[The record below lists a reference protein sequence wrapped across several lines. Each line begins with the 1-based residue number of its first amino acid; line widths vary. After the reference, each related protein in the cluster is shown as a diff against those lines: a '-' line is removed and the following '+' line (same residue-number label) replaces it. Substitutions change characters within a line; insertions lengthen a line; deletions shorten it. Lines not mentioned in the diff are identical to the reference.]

1 MYTHYIGNIVYEGS
15 TLAYII
21 TEVGRLVAFGTGTD
35 RKFLYEYNLKDHL
48 GNSRVTFMGTDL
60 GGAVDIVQTTSYY
73 PFGLV
78 INQMNGNTATGY
90 NKNKYLYNGK
100 ELQDDVFA
108 GSSLNWFDY
117 GARFYDPQI
126 GRWHVVD
133 PKVEEYFYITPY
145 NYPLNNPIMLID
157 PDGKKVKLFFK
168 EQGVTAGAVYGGSV
182 ARQWGYAVDDVGRTW
197 YQFNKRGF
205 TNPEKDGTMAF
216 GGEISVAT
224 GGFARSKNDRTFS
237 DFLNNNST
245 PSITLGPVSVSSDFD
260 GYLSIS
266 GGLSAGFSYSNANT
280 SDVKSYSVDKN
291 EAAKLG
297 KLAGGKSFLDIDSFS
312 IEFAETKNK
321 NGDVSKDLS
330 KGYLIMQLPGEKP
343 INTGVLMNKNFKG
356 GSEVWESVNYS
367 DKKKQD
373 EK

>member
-1 MYTHYIGNIVYEGS
+1 
-15 TLAYII
+15 
-21 TEVGRLVAFGTGTD
+21 
-35 RKFLYEYNLKDHL
+35 
-48 GNSRVTFMGTDL
+48 
-60 GGAVDIVQTTSYY
+60 
-73 PFGLV
+73 
-78 INQMNGNTATGY
+78 
-90 NKNKYLYNGK
+90 
-100 ELQDDVFA
+100 
-108 GSSLNWFDY
+108 
-117 GARFYDPQI
+117 
-126 GRWHVVD
+126 
-133 PKVEEYFYITPY
+133 
-145 NYPLNNPIMLID
+145 MLID

-224 GGFARSKNDRTFS
+224 GGFARSKNDRTFI
-237 DFLNNNST
+237 DFLNNNPT

-266 GGLSAGFSYSNANT
+266 GGISAGFSYSNTNT

-312 IEFAETKNK
+312 IEFAETKTKMGMSPKIFLKDILLCNYQGK
-321 NGDVSKDLS
+321 NP
-330 KGYLIMQLPGEKP
+330 LILA
-343 INTGVLMNKNFKG
+343 F
-356 GSEVWESVNYS
+356 
-367 DKKKQD
+367 
-373 EK
+373 